1 VRRIGVCGIS
11 EKVAGAHR
19 TARISAET
27 FTVAA
32 GARLAIVTPIFMASF
47 SDVP

>member
-1 VRRIGVCGIS
+1 MRRIGVCGIS
-11 EKVAGAHR
+11 EKLAGAHR

-27 FTVAA
+27 FTVATD
-32 GARLAIVTPIFMASF
+32 ARPAIVIPLFMASF